1 MWHIRPST
9 SYIFLIIYW
18 LRRMLTCFDGY
29 IKDRHTIS
37 WRTLWRFW
45 CKVKSCQMFFFF
57 CPLYASQQK
66 PPGEGNESHIWF
78 TTYETEFQDDSLLTR
93 SLYSIRLQAER
104 MLCITNQIS
113 SKNLQNGAFDLQSL
127 SFWYMLFQMFKCFSI
142 SIKKKINIM
151 SEQLKKTF
159 DYS

>member
-1 MWHIRPST
+1 
-9 SYIFLIIYW
+9 
-18 LRRMLTCFDGY
+18 MLTCFDGY

-57 CPLYASQQK
+57 CPLYASEQK

-93 SLYSIRLQAER
+93 SLYSIRLQAEL
-104 MLCITNQIS
+104 MLCITNRIT
-113 SKNLQNGAFDLQSL
+113 SKNMQNGAFDLQSL
-127 SFWYMLFQMFKCFSI
+127 SFWYILFEMFKCFFI
-142 SIKKKINIM
+142 SIKKKKIYIM
-151 SEQLKKTF
+151 SGWKIEIKIYSNWLFIKKAPDVHHVT
-159 DYS
+159 SLI

>member
-1 MWHIRPST
+1 
-9 SYIFLIIYW
+9 
-18 LRRMLTCFDGY
+18 MLTCFDGY